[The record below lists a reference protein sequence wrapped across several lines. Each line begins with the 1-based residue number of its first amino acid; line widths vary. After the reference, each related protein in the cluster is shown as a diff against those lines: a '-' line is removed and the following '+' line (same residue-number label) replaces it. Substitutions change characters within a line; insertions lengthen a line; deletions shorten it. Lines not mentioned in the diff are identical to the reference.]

1 MKKIIVQ
8 IITSLVLFVSSLA
21 LALVLVFRFLNRTNG
36 KIIASGEKRKYL
48 LYVPGSYDPSKP
60 TPLVISIHG
69 FAEWPAHQMQISRWN
84 ELADRQGFIVVYPG
98 GTGFPMRWRVR
109 GSPGS
114 ATDPALD
121 TGFISALIDKLE
133 NEYNI
138 DPARIFAN
146 GLSNGGGMSFLLS
159 CRLSE
164 RIAAIATVSG
174 AYLLPWE
181 DCHPARPVP
190 LIAFHGT
197 SDPIVPYQGGPS
209 HAFDLPFPAI
219 PEWIETYARRSGCV
233 GEPTRLPASGEVS
246 GIQYSNSAQNM
257 DVTFYTVE
265 GGGHSWPA
273 GGYMPKFI
281 VGHITQDIDGTQTI
295 WDFFLKHPLSTG
307 SGEKTQLY
315 DKSRFDPSG

>member
-1 MKKIIVQ
+1 
-8 IITSLVLFVSSLA
+8 
-21 LALVLVFRFLNRTNG
+21 
-36 KIIASGEKRKYL
+36 
-48 LYVPGSYDPSKP
+48 
-60 TPLVISIHG
+60 
-69 FAEWPAHQMQISRWN
+69 
-84 ELADRQGFIVVYPG
+84 
-98 GTGFPMRWRVR
+98 
-109 GSPGS
+109 
-114 ATDPALD
+114 
-121 TGFISALIDKLE
+121 LE

-246 GIQYSNSAQNM
+246 GIQYSNSTQNM

-265 GGGHSWPA
+265 GGGHSWPG

-295 WDFFLKHPLSTG
+295 WDFFLNTRFQPVRVKRPNCMTNRDLILLGDRQG
-307 SGEKTQLY
+307 SFIRYNFTERKPDHFLFLEQ
-315 DKSRFDPSG
+315 FNNP